1 MPEFERKKRKSL
13 SDQQL
18 FDEYYGVDK
27 KKPVKSSSKVNE
39 RGTTQG
45 KGRGKSKPAK
55 RENPPISPERQRI
68 KDRYPEENAVSTYPD
83 KKKKASA
90 VKKGSVS
97 AKRKKSA
104 VKGKNASSYGKNKR
118 KKQRHGSYVLY
129 YFLCGI
135 VAVAVVTVL
144 SVTVLFNIKHFEI
157 IGETRYTNEEIIAAA
172 GIPEGENLL
181 RIDIGEAE
189 KRIISELVYIDRAK
203 IGRGFPDKLVITAE
217 PAVPLASFYI
227 SGKYYL
233 ISEAGKVLD
242 ISDRRFEQPVVKG
255 YVLDPEKQ

>member
-97 AKRKKSA
+97 AKRKKLA
-104 VKGKNASSYGKNKR
+104 VKCKNCKLLREKQEKKTATR
-118 KKQRHGSYVLY
+118 KLCFILFSMRNSGGSGSY
-129 YFLCGI
+129 
-135 VAVAVVTVL
+135 
-144 SVTVLFNIKHFEI
+144 
-157 IGETRYTNEEIIAAA
+157 
-172 GIPEGENLL
+172 
-181 RIDIGEAE
+181 
-189 KRIISELVYIDRAK
+189 
-203 IGRGFPDKLVITAE
+203 
-217 PAVPLASFYI
+217 
-227 SGKYYL
+227 
-233 ISEAGKVLD
+233 
-242 ISDRRFEQPVVKG
+242 RFVG
-255 YVLDPEKQ
+255 DGAF